1 MAAAAAAAGKNQKK
15 WAITIKVRATRGRN
29 HFIMTATF
37 SSLPEA
43 IFDRENV
50 ARTQLGF
57 DLSPS
62 T

>member
-1 MAAAAAAAGKNQKK
+1 
-15 WAITIKVRATRGRN
+15 VRATRGRN